1 VDSYRLAALKEHLR
15 RVKPSGDD
23 DGEPPRAAVAIV
35 LREPSEGDE
44 AEVLFI
50 RRSERADDPWSGH
63 IAFPGGRRHDEDA
76 DLLATALRETREEIG
91 LDLATTADL
100 LVALAPMAA
109 RARGKKLT
117 FSIAPFV
124 FALRTRDVAL
134 TLDPREV
141 AEVIWKPLG
150 ALARGEG
157 RSTHTIDVGTERYE
171 LPAFLL
177 GSHVLWGLT
186 FGMLES
192 LLAVLAAEHGA
203 NKD

>member
-1 VDSYRLAALKEHLR
+1 VDSYRLAALKEQLQR
-15 RVKPSGDD
+15 AKLSGDD
-23 DGEPPRAAVAIV
+23 DDEAPRAAVAIV
-35 LREPSEGDE
+35 LREPAGGDE

-50 RRSERADDPWSGH
+50 RRSERVDDPWSGH
-63 IAFPGGRRHDEDA
+63 IAFPGGRRDEADA

-91 LDLATTADL
+91 LDLAATADL
-100 LVALAPMAA
+100 LVALPPMAA

-134 TLDPREV
+134 TLDEREV

-157 RSTHTIDVGTERYE
+157 RSTHTIDLGTERYE

-177 GSHVLWGLT
+177 GSYVLWGLT

-192 LLAVLAAEHGA
+192 LLAVLA
-203 NKD
+203 NKDAAKR